1 MPARVKSLLVSDCTT
16 ADLFSML
23 ARTLND
29 SSHNLIP
36 SRKTLDDGW
45 IYFDRQ
51 HSRKNYFL
59 FYISKAFVYFLPEY
73 FSENPSASIHMLLF
87 LCVWSVKNHSLPTE
101 FICTCT
107 HEASQ
112 GSYQLYP
119 VLWSVCTWMP
129 RVYIKGWAP
138 WIVSHSA
145 CETPLF
151 KHTHTNTDTLLH
163 QSKCLQTTMVAGRWW
178 ATRTL
183 RKSWRPWVSLTH
195 SPPKNRCMSQE

>member
-45 IYFDRQ
+45 IYFYRQ

-87 LCVWSVKNHSLPTE
+87 LCVWSVKNHSLPPE

-119 VLWSVCTWMP
+119 VLWSICTWMP

-138 WIVSHSA
+138 ELSHTQLVKRLSSN
-145 CETPLF
+145 
-151 KHTHTNTDTLLH
+151 THTQTQTHYYTN
-163 QSKCLQTTMVAGRWW
+163 QNACRLQW
-178 ATRTL
+178 
-183 RKSWRPWVSLTH
+183 SLGDGEQRELWGSH
-195 SPPKNRCMSQE
+195 EGPG